1 MFPISKQS
9 LSVLKLFLASVV
21 FCPMVG
27 CQLLPH
33 ALQPSQLHKL
43 NRGPA
48 LGRDSYNFSIK
59 DPEIPAANN
68 SLGNENTE
76 AMSRALSDQF
86 GPLDP

>member
-9 LSVLKLFLASVV
+9 LSVLKFFLAPVA
-21 FCPMVG
+21 FCTMAG

-43 NRGPA
+43 NRGPE

-59 DPEIPAANN
+59 DPEITSVNN

-86 GPLDP
+86 GRLDP